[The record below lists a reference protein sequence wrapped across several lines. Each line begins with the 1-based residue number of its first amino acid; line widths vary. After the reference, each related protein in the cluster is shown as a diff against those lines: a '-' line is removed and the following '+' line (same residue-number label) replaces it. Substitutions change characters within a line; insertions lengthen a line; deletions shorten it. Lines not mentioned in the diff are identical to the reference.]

1 MVCDCLVVLV
11 IVIIVITARPPPPE
25 ETAHATFGRN
35 YGICQPIFS
44 ISFSGRLLTENLHM
58 NVIFT
63 VL

>member
-11 IVIIVITARPPPPE
+11 IVIIIITARPPPKK
-25 ETAHATFGRN
+25 TAHTTFGRN